1 MMEVTDGITI
11 MKSFV
16 PIISTE
22 IEGDR
27 NTFLHPLK
35 SVSLLVFLLLLSLT
49 RPLVSDVDEE
59 KLLDPK

>member
-11 MKSFV
+11 MKSFI

-22 IEGDR
+22 IKGDR

-35 SVSLLVFLLLLSLT
+35 SVSLLVSFFVVVVIFNKTISV
-49 RPLVSDVDEE
+49 RCR
-59 KLLDPK
+59 

>member
-11 MKSFV
+11 MKSFI
-16 PIISTE
+16 PITSTE

-35 SVSLLVFLLLLSLT
+35 SVSLLVSFFFVVIFNKTISV
-49 RPLVSDVDEE
+49 RCR
-59 KLLDPK
+59 

>member
-11 MKSFV
+11 MKSFI

-35 SVSLLVFLLLLSLT
+35 SVSLLVSFFFVVIFNKTISV
-49 RPLVSDVDEE
+49 RCR
-59 KLLDPK
+59 